1 MTKLN
6 YEIPKH
12 GEFHELRKDLYWT
25 QFELPFR
32 LNHVNLFFL
41 NTKNGWVLIDSG
53 LRSDHSIEM
62 WEKILNGPLKAE
74 KIHSLLIT
82 HYHPDHIGM
91 AGWLQK
97 KLNIPAFTSFK
108 ELEVAKK
115 LLIMP
120 DKEYSIMFDNI
131 FQRSGIPYEQK
142 QEMLGATRLYKN
154 KVFNLPD
161 FQIISEG
168 FEIESNDGSWKVRTD
183 VGHSPEHISL
193 TDKKRNLY
201 LAGDFLLPR
210 ISPNVSDNFFDPF
223 DDRLGGYL
231 TYLNDIKTI
240 NSEWYC
246 LIQF

>member
-1 MTKLN
+1 
-6 YEIPKH
+6 
-12 GEFHELRKDLYWT
+12 
-25 QFELPFR
+25 
-32 LNHVNLFFL
+32 
-41 NTKNGWVLIDSG
+41 
-53 LRSDHSIEM
+53 
-62 WEKILNGPLKAE
+62 
-74 KIHSLLIT
+74 
-82 HYHPDHIGM
+82 M
-91 AGWLQK
+91 ASK
-97 KLNIPAFTSFK
+97 KLNIPAFTSLK
-108 ELEVAKK
+108 IRISKK

-201 LAGDFLLPR
+201 LAGDFLLQEYHQMFLT
-210 ISPNVSDNFFDPF
+210 IFDPF

-240 NSEWYC
+240 NSEVEVFPCHDWPFKDGDSRALE
-246 LIQF
+246 LISHHNQRLNILKMNYRKEI